1 MRKMVYSFLS
11 AYVDIIVYLLFFALI
26 VVAFGVLGNKSLVFD
41 PSYKDPTYPQNID
54 PYKTNYLEL
63 DKMIFIVYVASTY
76 DSFPDNQILAMQNNQ
91 ANYIFFVVL
100 ILIDFF
106 LFSSIPGELIYTKY
120 RETRSKLLIADEIRQ
135 QHSLILAFVT
145 LAGN

>member
-1 MRKMVYSFLS
+1 
-11 AYVDIIVYLLFFALI
+11 
-26 VVAFGVLGNKSLVFD
+26 
-41 PSYKDPTYPQNID
+41 
-54 PYKTNYLEL
+54 
-63 DKMIFIVYVASTY
+63 MIFIVYVASTY

-91 ANYIFFVVL
+91 ANYIFFVIL

-120 RETRSKLLIADEIRQ
+120 METRSKLLIADEIRQ

-145 LAGN
+145 LAGNDSNLPIAKFIKFLLYLYKYKIRYIEYITDICLKLDNNNNRSIVLMA